1 MEAVF
6 GTGHVKQKGAN
17 APPVIGP
24 SDEFKVESK
33 RRQRLR
39 EFDRYLKGFKYSSAL
54 DAGLK
59 QVRICQLVA
68 GSRKRDI

>member
-59 QVRICQLVA
+59 QVRYMSFLC
-68 GSRKRDI
+68 GSGKRE